1 MLRVP
6 PPDPTTATPPDL
18 LCTDLS
24 ERQEAVWRAMRSF
37 QEGHGGRPP
46 SQRELSQA
54 LGMKSPQGCCV
65 HFSRLAELG
74 YIRLQSK
81 GRWRAWIAVVPD
93 GSQPVTPYIARSKS
107 VPVKRPALPP
117 VEGGTTGSPSLTSP
131 TYPTVDGAPTREEG
145 YTDRQI
151 AVWLTMWHYQETHD
165 GIPPTQAEVST
176 ALGMRSI
183 QGVRSHFAKLN
194 HGGYII
200 NKRRAWY
207 AVRRI
212 TCEYSTSPE
221 NNTPTSGPSD
231 E

>member
-1 MLRVP
+1 MVFITIRQNEHPHPRKRTLGRLKPMLTSASTVTTGYDLLSPVPHSLPGGIMLRVP
-6 PPDPTTATPPDL
+6 TPDPTTATPPDL

-24 ERQEAVWRAMRSF
+24 ERQEVVWRAMRSF

-107 VPVKRPALPP
+107 VPVKRPVLPP
-117 VEGGTTGSPSLTSP
+117 VEGGIAGSSSLTSP

-165 GIPPTQAEVST
+165 GIPPT
-176 ALGMRSI
+176 
-183 QGVRSHFAKLN
+183 
-194 HGGYII
+194 
-200 NKRRAWY
+200 
-207 AVRRI
+207 
-212 TCEYSTSPE
+212 
-221 NNTPTSGPSD
+221 
-231 E
+231 

>member
-6 PPDPTTATPPDL
+6 LTDSTPTPPDL

-37 QEGHGGRPP
+37 QEMHGGRPP
-46 SQRELSQA
+46 SQRELSQS

-93 GSQPVTPYIARSKS
+93 GSQTITPYIARSKS
-107 VPVKRPALPP
+107 VAVKRPPRP
-117 VEGGTTGSPSLTSP
+117 IVEGADAPQADAVVTH
-131 TYPTVDGAPTREEG
+131 PTVDGAPTRAEG

-151 AVWLTMWHYQETHD
+151 AVWLTMWHYQEAHD
-165 GIPPTQAEVST
+165 GIPPTQADVSA

-183 QGVRSHFAKLN
+183 QGVRSHFAKLS

-207 AVRRI
+207 AVRRV

-221 NNTPTSGPSD
+221 SSTPTSGPSD